1 MFRRGGYLCLGG
13 LSRERRRSCEV
24 RQVGLSLFQVLDLL
38 DLGLLRRVDLFKE
51 RKLMS
56 GGSLHR
62 WVRVL
67 FCLLNAAV
75 IWCILCG

>member
-1 MFRRGGYLCLGG
+1 MFRRDGYLCLEG
-13 LSRERRRSCEV
+13 LGRERRRSCEV

-38 DLGLLRRVDLFKE
+38 YLGLLRRVDLFKE

-62 WVRVL
+62 WVGIL
-67 FCLLNAAV
+67 FYLLNAAV
-75 IWCILCG
+75 IWILCG